1 MKRLRTLIRLVM
13 IGLVALFFHY
23 LLKVSSLSFIH
34 SHEEL
39 AGNYSSTVAD
49 LEIGC
54 NETLTALTLKS
65 NILPQNYI
73 LDKCL

>member
-13 IGLVALFFHY
+13 IGLVVLFFHY

-34 SHEEL
+34 SHEEQ
-39 AGNYSSTVAD
+39 ASNSSSTVAD

-54 NETLTALTLKS
+54 NETLTLKS
-65 NILPQNYI
+65 HILPQNYI
-73 LDKCL
+73 LEKCL